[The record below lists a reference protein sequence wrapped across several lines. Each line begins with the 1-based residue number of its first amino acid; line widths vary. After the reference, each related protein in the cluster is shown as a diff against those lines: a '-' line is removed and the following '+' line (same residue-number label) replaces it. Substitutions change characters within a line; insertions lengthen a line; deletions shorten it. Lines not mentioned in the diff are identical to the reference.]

1 MNFLRSLKFRLAAW
15 SALISGFVLL
25 VFGALAGYT
34 LYEESIDV
42 LDDEMERFA
51 EDLVEEIEEE
61 DRFDRD
67 DLVDLFD
74 LFDDRKSLHLVAVVT
89 PQGKPMFRSSH
100 WRDFIIDARKSGS
113 SSHRTVRHDGDRW
126 RLSRIE
132 ENRWKVYV
140 ATHLGDLTEAQRKVL
155 TAFVVAFPLALILAA
170 MGGLILA
177 LRALSP
183 VEAITRTAERI
194 DARELGPRVPERY
207 LRDDEIGRLAAVL
220 NSMFVRL
227 EAGFEQTARFSAD
240 ASHELNTPLAVMQG
254 ELEQAMQ
261 REDLPAEDVSLLA
274 SLLEEAQR
282 LKTITRSLLLFSRSD
297 AGNLPLEAAEFNL
310 SGSLNALIEDV
321 GILDHSDD
329 LRFEIEIEEG
339 LRIRGDETLLRQ
351 AFYNLLHNAVRYNWP
366 NGTVRVSLAKTESE
380 IVTRISNTGPG
391 ISPRNIDKV
400 FDRFFRED
408 ASRNRR
414 NDGFGLG
421 LPLDQEIVRAH
432 GGEITLERSDDEET
446 VFECRLPTTAVFPAR
461 HRG

>member
-1 MNFLRSLKFRLAAW
+1 MNFLRSFRFRLAAW
-15 SALISGFVLL
+15 SALISGLVLL
-25 VFGALAGYT
+25 IFGAVAGYT
-34 LYEESIDV
+34 LYEESIDA

-51 EDLVEEIEEE
+51 EDLVEELEDE

-100 WRDFIIDARKSGS
+100 WRDFSFDAHKSRS

-126 RLSRIE
+126 RLSRIG
-132 ENRWKVYV
+132 ENRWEVYV
-140 ATHLGDLTEAQRKVL
+140 ATHLGDLVEAQRKVV
-155 TAFVVAFPLALILAA
+155 TAFAVAFPLALILAA

-177 LRALSP
+177 WRALSP

-194 DARELGPRVPERY
+194 DARELDQRIPERY

-261 REDLPAEDVSLLA
+261 RDDLPAEDVGLLT

-310 SGSLNALIEDV
+310 SESLNALIEDV
-321 GILDHSDD
+321 RMLDSADG
-329 LRFEIEIEEG
+329 LRFEIEIEEA
-339 LRIRGDETLLRQ
+339 LRIHGDETLLRQ

-366 NGTVRVSLAKTESE
+366 NGMVRLSLSLNGSQVAC
-380 IVTRISNTGPG
+380 RISNTGPG
-391 ISPRNIDKV
+391 ISPRNIGRV

-421 LPLDQEIVRAH
+421 LPLAREIMRAH
-432 GGEITLERSDDEET
+432 GGEITLEGSNDEET
-446 VFECRLPTTAVFPAR
+446 VFECRLPAAAAP
-461 HRG
+461 

>member
-1 MNFLRSLKFRLAAW
+1 MKFLRSFRFRLAAW
-15 SALISGFVLL
+15 SAMISGLVLL
-25 VFGALAGYT
+25 VFGAVAGYT
-34 LYEESIDV
+34 LYEESIDA

-89 PQGKPMFRSSH
+89 PRGKPMFRSSH
-100 WRDFIIDARKSGS
+100 WRNFIFDGHRSGS

-140 ATHLGDLTEAQRKVL
+140 ATHLGDLAAAQRKVL
-155 TAFVVAFPLALILAA
+155 TAFAVAFPLSLIFAA
-170 MGGLILA
+170 IGGLLLARRA
-177 LRALSP
+177 LRP

-194 DARELGPRVPERY
+194 DARELDQRVPDRF
-207 LRDDEIGRLAAVL
+207 LRDDEIGRLGTVL

-254 ELEQAMQ
+254 ELEQTMQ
-261 REDLPAEDVSLLA
+261 RDNLTTDEVGLLTN
-274 SLLEEAQR
+274 LLEETQR

-297 AGNLPLEAAEFNL
+297 AGNLPLELAEFNL
-310 SGSLNALIEDV
+310 SEFLNSMIEDIRV
-321 GILDHSDD
+321 LDLSKS
-329 LRFEIEIEEG
+329 LGFKIEIEEA
-339 LRIRGDETLLRQ
+339 LPVRGDETLLRQ
-351 AFYNLLHNAVRYNWP
+351 AFYNILHNAVRYNWP
-366 NGTVRVSLAKTESE
+366 NGRVKVSFSKIGSE
-380 IVTRISNTGPG
+380 IVGRISNTGPG
-391 ISPRNIDKV
+391 ISARNIDRV

-408 ASRNRR
+408 VSRNRG

-421 LPLDQEIVRAH
+421 LPLAREIVRAH
-432 GGEITLERSDDEET
+432 GGDIILERSDDEET
-446 VFECRLPTTAVFPAR
+446 VFVCRVPAATAETLP
-461 HRG
+461 